1 MDKFLNIEEKPTKTN
16 ILELINK
23 KELSK
28 ATEIV
33 SDAKVSKALTEATVS
48 EATVSEATV
57 SETVSDAKEAT
68 ETVSEAKVSKA
79 LSEATEKVSE
89 AKEATVSKALS
100 EATVSKALS
109 EATATVSEVTEA
121 KLLDQEMENL
131 EKDFKKI
138 DNRKIKKTKK
148 EELLLRIFKIL
159 NYDVDQ
165 LEELTSITIQRDLLK
180 GKKITE
186 KILELVPELRE
197 VYNSAYLTC
206 LHDNSIYKQKFPV
219 INLIRQILKCNFLLM
234 TPKVVSNG
242 YEKVTGKK
250 LVTRIFVI
258 EKELF

>member
-1 MDKFLNIEEKPTKTN
+1 MDKFLNIKEKPIKTN

-23 KELSK
+23 KDS
-28 ATEIV
+28 
-33 SDAKVSKALTEATVS
+33 
-48 EATVSEATV
+48 
-57 SETVSDAKEAT
+57 
-68 ETVSEAKVSKA
+68 
-79 LSEATEKVSE
+79 SEATESTE
-89 AKEATVSKALS
+89 ETEATEETEET
-100 EATVSKALS
+100 EAT
-109 EATATVSEVTEA
+109 EATEETEETEETESTEETEATEETESTEATEETESTEATEASEVTEEIKN

-138 DNRKIKKTKK
+138 DNRKRKKTKK

-219 INLIRQILKCNFLLM
+219 INLVRQILKCNFFLM

-250 LVTRIFVI
+250 IVTRIFVI

>member
-1 MDKFLNIEEKPTKTN
+1 MDKFLNIEEKPIKTN

-23 KELSK
+23 KELRDKTEKTEEKNEATEATEVSK
-28 ATEIV
+28 ATEATE
-33 SDAKVSKALTEATVS
+33 AKTEAT
-48 EATVSEATV
+48 
-57 SETVSDAKEAT
+57 
-68 ETVSEAKVSKA
+68 EAK
-79 LSEATEKVSE
+79 TE
-89 AKEATVSKALS
+89 AKTEAIEAKTEAIEVS
-100 EATVSKALS
+100 EATVSKATEAK
-109 EATATVSEVTEA
+109 EATEATEVSKATEA
-121 KLLDQEMENL
+121 KKNKLLDQEMENL

-186 KILELVPELRE
+186 KILELVSELRE

-250 LVTRIFVI
+250 IVTRIFVI

>member
-1 MDKFLNIEEKPTKTN
+1 MDKFLNIEEKPIKTN

-23 KELSK
+23 KELSETISE
-28 ATEIV
+28 ATV
-33 SDAKVSKALTEATVS
+33 SEATISETISEATVSEATVSEATISEATVS

-57 SETVSDAKEAT
+57 SE
-68 ETVSEAKVSKA
+68 
-79 LSEATEKVSE
+79 
-89 AKEATVSKALS
+89 ATVS
-100 EATVSKALS
+100 EATVSEATVSEALS
-109 EATATVSEVTEA
+109 EALTEA
-121 KLLDQEMENL
+121 KEAKKNKLLDQEMENL

-138 DNRKIKKTKK
+138 DNRKRKKTKK

-219 INLIRQILKCNFLLM
+219 INLIRQILKCNFFLM

-242 YEKVTGKK
+242 YEKVTGRK

>member
-57 SETVSDAKEAT
+57 SEATVSEAKEAT
-68 ETVSEAKVSKA
+68 ETVSDAKVS
-79 LSEATEKVSE
+79 EATATVSE
-89 AKEATVSKALS
+89 AKEATI
-100 EATVSKALS
+100 
-109 EATATVSEVTEA
+109 SEVTEA

-138 DNRKIKKTKK
+138 DNRKRKKTKK

-186 KILELVPELRE
+186 KILELVSELRE

-250 LVTRIFVI
+250 IVTRIFVI

>member
-57 SETVSDAKEAT
+57 SEATVSEAKEAT
-68 ETVSEAKVSKA
+68 ETVSDAKVS
-79 LSEATEKVSE
+79 EATATVSE
-89 AKEATVSKALS
+89 AKEATI
-100 EATVSKALS
+100 
-109 EATATVSEVTEA
+109 SEVTEA